1 MTRIVDWATGRART
15 IFAFVLLSLAVGA
28 YAYVNLPKEGEP
40 DIDVPALFVSVP
52 FPGISAD
59 DAEALLVKPLE
70 AEVRGIEGLRTLSAT
85 AGEGFAGLVLLFE
98 YGWDRADVLAEV
110 RDRVTRAQARF
121 PQGAEQFTISELNF
135 SEFPII
141 VVALSGNLPERSLL
155 RAARDLQTE
164 IEGLTSILEAGL
176 TGNRDEMIEIL
187 IDPLKLESYDVTAND
202 LMTVVARNN
211 QLIAAGDLEGPAGA
225 FAVRVPSAFRT
236 PEDIFNLP
244 VQVDGDSIV
253 VLGDIAEIR
262 LTFEDAAGI
271 GRFNGEPTVAL
282 QVVKRKG
289 FNVIDT
295 VAEVKA
301 RVAEVQAEWPPELRD
316 AIRIDYTQDNSVEV
330 ARMVAQLEGAVL
342 TAICLV
348 MIVVLAALGPRSAL
362 LVGFAVPTSFM
373 LCFALLALFDIPI
386 SNIVMFG
393 LILAVGMLVDG
404 AIVVVEYADKRI
416 QAGQGPMRAYAEAS
430 KRMFWPIVA
439 STATTLCAF
448 MPMLFWPGIAGQFMG
463 NLPKTLIFVLS
474 ASLVVALVYL
484 PVIGGLAGRFSR
496 TLDHAALSLAAGA
509 PVWLRAGLIGLG
521 GLLVLGGLG
530 ALVRNEVILGFVVFT
545 AGCVVLAV
553 AGGSLRRRAPPPV
566 EAATYR
572 RSPFGRFVAFMTGNP
587 VMPFVG
593 LGLVAAF
600 VGAVFVTFAQ
610 NNNGVEFFV
619 ETEPERAIAYVRAR
633 GNLSLDEKDALVRE
647 AESAIAD
654 IEGVRAVF
662 AFAGE
667 GGLRQFGRSAP
678 RDAAGQVQIE
688 LEPWGTRRPGN
699 EILAE
704 IEARLA
710 TIPGVV
716 TEISRATQ
724 GPSQGKPLQLRLSG
738 ANWDELR
745 ATTER
750 MRAAFDADPRLAD
763 VDDTLPLPGID
774 WQIDVDVARAGRF
787 GADVATVGTMVQLV
801 TRGITLDTMRVE
813 TSDEEIDIRARLPE
827 ADRTLASLDTM
838 RVRTNQGLVPLSAF
852 VTRQPV
858 ASLAQIDRT
867 QGERYF
873 DVRADVPPG
882 GNANAEIERISAWLA
897 AEADL
902 PASIAWEWTGDR
914 EDQEES
920 QAFLVLAFAIALGL
934 MFVILLALFNSL
946 YNSILVLTAVV
957 LSITGVLIGML
968 VMGQTF
974 SVIMTGTGIV
984 ALAGIVV
991 NNNIVLIDQY
1001 QEFARYMPRLEA
1013 IVRTAEARIRPVL
1026 LTTITTMAGLMP
1038 MVFGVSVDFANG
1050 GYTVGAP
1057 AALWWTQLATA
1068 IVFGLGLATVLTLV
1082 VTPALLA
1089 LRVWAEKGVYS
1100 SVEALRARLAG
1111 QEAAVARDRA
1121 LRREAATRP
1130 PADVDWFEP
1139 APALRP
1145 LPEAPPRAAE

>member
-1 MTRIVDWATGRART
+1 MTRIVDWATGRARM
-15 IFAFVLLSLAVGA
+15 IFAFVLLSLVVGA

-40 DIDVPALFVSVP
+40 DIDIPALFVSVP
-52 FPGISAD
+52 FPGISAT

-70 AEVRGIEGLRTLSAT
+70 AEIRGIEGLRTFSAT
-85 AGEGFAGLVLLFE
+85 AAEGFGGMVLQFE
-98 YGWDRADVLAEV
+98 YGWDRAATLAEV
-110 RDRVTRAQARF
+110 RDRVTRAQAQF

-135 SEFPII
+135 SEFPIL
-141 VVALSGNLPERSLL
+141 VVALSGNVPERSLL
-155 RAARDLQTE
+155 RVARDLQRE
-164 IEGLTSILEAGL
+164 IEALNAILEAGL
-176 TGNRDEMIEIL
+176 AGDRAEMVEIL

-202 LMTVVARNN
+202 LMSVVARNN

-225 FAVRVPSAFRT
+225 FSVRVPSAFQT
-236 PEDIFNLP
+236 PDDIFNLP
-244 VQVDGDSIV
+244 VQVNGDSIV
-253 VLGDIAEIR
+253 VLGDIADIR
-262 LTFEDAAGI
+262 LTFEDATGI
-271 GRFNGEPTVAL
+271 ARFNGEPTLAL
-282 QVVKRKG
+282 QIVKRKG

-301 RVAEVQAEWPPELRD
+301 RIAEVQDAWPPELRD

-348 MIVVLAALGPRSAL
+348 MVVVLAALGARSAL

-373 LCFALLALFDIPI
+373 LCFALLAVFDIPV

-416 QAGQGPMRAYAEAS
+416 QAGVGPMRAYAEAS

-448 MPMLFWPGIAGQFMG
+448 MPMLFWPGIAGEFMG
-463 NLPKTLIFVLS
+463 NLPRTLIFVLS

-484 PVIGGLAGRFSR
+484 PVIGGIAGRFSR
-496 TLDHAALSLAAGA
+496 TLDRAALAFASGS
-509 PVWLRAGLIGLG
+509 PVWLRAAAL
-521 GLLVLGGLG
+521 GLG
-530 ALVRNEVILGFVVFT
+530 ALLVLAGLGSLIREAVAVGFALFT
-545 AGCVVLAV
+545 VGCIVLAV
-553 AGGSLRRRAPPPV
+553 AGGSLKRHAPPSV

-572 RSPFGRFVAFMTGNP
+572 RSPFGRFIAFMTGNP

-593 LGLVAAF
+593 LGLVGLF
-600 VGAVFVTFAQ
+600 VGTVFVYYAQ
-610 NNNGVEFFV
+610 NHNGVEFFV

-633 GNLSLDEKDALVRE
+633 GNLSLEEKDALLRE
-647 AESAIAD
+647 AEAAVEGV
-654 IEGVRAVF
+654 EGVRAIF

-667 GGLRQFGRSAP
+667 GGLRQFGSSAP
-678 RDAAGQVQIE
+678 RDAAGQIQIE
-688 LEPWGTRRPGN
+688 LEPWGTRRPGR

-704 IEARLA
+704 IDERLA
-710 TIPGVV
+710 AIPGVV
-716 TEISRATQ
+716 TEILRAQ
-724 GPSQGKPLQLRLSG
+724 EGPSQGKPIQLRLKG
-738 ANWDELR
+738 DDWGELT
-745 ATTER
+745 ATAQR
-750 MRAAFDADPRLAD
+750 MRAAFDGDRRLVD

-774 WQIDVDVARAGRF
+774 WQIDVDVGLAGRF
-787 GADVATVGTMVQLV
+787 GADVTTVGTMVQLV

-827 ADRTLASLDTM
+827 ADRTLATLDTM
-838 RVRTNQGLVPLSAF
+838 RVRTTQGLVPLSAF
-852 VTRQPV
+852 VTRQPMP
-858 ASLAQIDRT
+858 SLAQIDRS
-867 QGERYF
+867 QGQRFF
-873 DVRADVPPG
+873 DVRADVAPG
-882 GNANAEIERISAWLA
+882 GNANAEIERLSAWLA
-897 AEADL
+897 AEAAL
-902 PASIAWEWTGDR
+902 PASIDWEWTGDQ
-914 EDQEES
+914 EDQAES
-920 QAFLVLAFAIALGL
+920 QAFLLLAFAIALGL
-934 MFVILLALFNSL
+934 MFVILLTLFNSI
-946 YNSILVLTAVV
+946 YNSVLVLTAVV

-1001 QEFARYMPRLEA
+1001 QDFARYMPRLEA
-1013 IVRTAEARIRPVL
+1013 IVRTAESRIRPVL

-1057 AALWWTQLATA
+1057 AALWWVQLATSV
-1068 IVFGLGLATVLTLV
+1068 VFGLGIATVLTLV

-1089 LRVWAEKGVYS
+1089 VRVWAAEGAYAS
-1100 SVEALRARLAG
+1100 ADALRARLAG
-1111 QEAAVARDRA
+1111 SGAAVARDRT
-1121 LRREAATRP
+1121 LRREAAGRP
-1130 PADVDWFEP
+1130 AEDVDWVEP
-1139 APALRP
+1139 AAARRP
-1145 LPEAPPRAAE
+1145 VAEAPPRAAE